1 MLVQAGNP
9 MNPIEL
15 AHEIE
20 ERYQRYLKTT
30 FYFKDRELRD
40 SFEEALAS
48 GHLSKGPFL
57 EATPIFKRGQTPRSL
72 FPELLGSQPDEG
84 FLEAVRGNRPL
95 YQHQEQA
102 IRKVINGLNV
112 VVATGTGSG
121 KTEAFL
127 YPILLHLYQEFQA
140 GTLGPGVRALILYPM
155 NALAN
160 DQRERL
166 AAPPRPTGENPKDK
180 TEPGILWVLSQLNSP
195 FQFTFGQYIGE
206 TPEDETDSWRHADDH
221 KANRLPGELVFRSE
235 MRRTPPHIL
244 LTNYS
249 MLEYLL
255 LRPDDSPLF
264 DNGRA
269 KWWTFLVLDEAH
281 QYRGA
286 RGIEMAM
293 LLRRLKQRLREGG
306 RSGPFRCIATSAT
319 LVSGEVDN
327 SIVADFASDLFG
339 EKFNPENMILG
350 ETEPIPVSGTES
362 LNEAEYLS
370 LRDALNGD
378 REAGSRLAV
387 LAARLGVSLLKIEN
401 LPKTVGTL
409 LQYDH
414 RATELRGQITGKPV
428 EIRDIADHIF
438 RDLPEQKRVLAL
450 SELVDLLLQAKNP
463 LTDTPLLSARYH
475 LFLRSLEG
483 AFVSYWPQKKVFLDR
498 KTGENGHM
506 AFEVALCRE
515 CGQHYFVAQKD
526 FRGGRLLEAIRDP
539 SHVNFGA
546 TFFHPIG
553 DNDTDDG
560 EENGETNSKQL
571 FKLCVQCGE
580 VHPSKPACGHDHLIQ
595 VVKEASSQDED
606 KADQMARCGACGYNA
621 AGRDPVR
628 EVVHGTD
635 GPHAVIATTLY
646 QALPEKR
653 KKVLAFADGRQEA
666 AFFAW
671 YLEDSYKDI
680 LSRNLMLKIAR
691 SFTPYPA
698 KGISLSTLADQAESR
713 YQDSFK
719 YRPTDDEPTIRKN
732 IFRAIY
738 REFLTEEQRISLEGV
753 GLVRWSIAWPDWFKF
768 PVELSHSPWSLTEEE
783 TINLIFI
790 LLDTMRTDRAVELR
804 PVRGVSLNWDDLD
817 LQASQMRF
825 CIGPPARPKGRKNW
839 PVRSWDGKR
848 GKRALFL
855 AKLLTRTGVLE
866 QDAFE
871 QAVNV
876 LRSVWDS
883 IRQSDEEVLSQDR
896 LLTNVDDAR
905 RLNPD
910 WWRLHVL
917 ADNDTIYQCDTCARL
932 QSVSVRGVCPRHG
945 CQGKLQKIPRSDL
958 DPNHYRILYEEELPG
973 FLRVEEHT
981 AQLDKEKAREFQRE
995 FKQGKIH
1002 VLSCSTTFEL
1012 GVDLGDL
1019 DTIFLR
1025 NVPPEAFNYAQRVGR
1040 AGRRDRPGFA
1050 ITYCRRAP
1058 HDLYHFAEPDRI
1070 LSGKVRPPV
1079 LSLRN
1084 EKIITRHVAAI
1095 ALSHFFRTFPER
1107 YKRKGDSTSR
1117 IEALFTDMAN
1127 PAGVTDFKAHLHKHQ
1142 AELEET
1148 LRAIVPLEMYT
1159 RVGVDNGQ
1167 WIERIAGKTVDE
1179 ESRFSLAEAEVS
1191 SDYENAIKLRDEAAA
1206 RYDGT
1211 TLNWAK
1217 NRANTIASEDVLSFL
1232 SRKAVIPKYGF
1243 PVDVVELDTQKTQQ
1257 NQEAF
1262 EVLLQRDLS
1271 IAISEFAP
1279 TSKLV
1284 ANKKVWTSYGL
1295 KKVVEKEWPRRLYK
1309 RCARH
1314 NVFLHWERG
1323 QPEPPIS
1330 CGDNPPVSEYVIP
1343 HFGFVTDR
1351 DRPKEPTSR
1360 TTRVFT
1366 TRPYF
1371 ARSLG
1376 TDPGTIPLPS
1386 NSPLITLMKA
1396 TPGLMVVLCEGRRGE
1411 GFYICGGCGAG
1422 FRKRQQPHKTPFG
1435 QDCNGKLER
1444 VSLGHEFVTDVLQL
1458 QFHSPFDGDIDSV
1471 WFTYSLA
1478 YALVEGAAEVL
1489 EVPSNDLS
1497 ATVAHGEQYPV
1508 LPIILYDNVPGGAG
1522 LVARLE
1528 RPNYLKDCLETALK
1542 RVSGNCKCPEASSC
1556 YGCLR
1561 SYRNQFAHQYLQ
1573 RGPVMRYLS
1582 NILQH
1587 WQE

>member
-1 MLVQAGNP
+1 

-15 AHEIE
+15 AREIE
-20 ERYQRYLKTT
+20 ARYQRYLKTT

-40 SFEEALAS
+40 SFEEALSS

-57 EATPIFKRGQTPRSL
+57 EATPVFKRGQTPRSL
-72 FPELLGSQPDEG
+72 FPELLGSHPDDG
-84 FLEAVRGNRPL
+84 FLDAVRGYRPL
-95 YQHQEQA
+95 YKHQEQA
-102 IRKVINGLNV
+102 VRKVINGHNV
-112 VVATGTGSG
+112 IVATGTGSG

-127 YPILLHLYQEFQA
+127 YPILLHLYQEFLK

-166 AAPPRPTGENPKDK
+166 GEIRKCLIEYK
-180 TEPGILWVLSQLNSP
+180 SP

-206 TPEDETDSWRHADDH
+206 TPEDETDSWRHANDH

-235 MRRTPPHIL
+235 MRRAPPHIL

-269 KWWTFLVLDEAH
+269 KWWMFLVLDEAH

-306 RSGPFRCIATSAT
+306 RSESFRCIATSAT
-319 LVSGEVDN
+319 LVGVEVDN

-339 EKFNPENMILG
+339 ENFHPENIILG
-350 ETEPIPVSGTES
+350 DSESIPSSGTES
-362 LNEAEYLS
+362 LAETEYRY

-378 REAGSRLAV
+378 REAGSRLAA
-387 LAARLGVSLLKIEN
+387 LAVRLGVSLPESADLS
-401 LPKTVGTL
+401 KTIGAL
-409 LQYDH
+409 LQYDN
-414 RATELRGQITGKPV
+414 RATELCRQITGKPV
-428 EIRDIADHIF
+428 EIQDIANQVF
-438 RDLPEQKRVLAL
+438 GDLQEQKRVTAL

-475 LFLRSLEG
+475 FFLRSLEG

-498 KTGENGHM
+498 KTGENGYM

-546 TFFHPIG
+546 TFFRPIDDYDTG
-553 DNDTDDG
+553 DE
-560 EENGETNSKQL
+560 EENGETNSKQV
-571 FKLCVQCGE
+571 FKLCIQCGE
-580 VHPSKPACGHDHLIQ
+580 VHPTKPACGHDQFIQ
-595 VVKEASSQDED
+595 VVREVSSQDED

-646 QALPEKR
+646 QTLPEKR

-680 LSRNLMLKIAR
+680 LSRNLILKIAR
-691 SFTPYPA
+691 SFTQYPVM
-698 KGISLSTLADQAESR
+698 GISLSTIADQAFSKFREA
-713 YQDSFK
+713 FK

-732 IFRAIY
+732 IWRAIY

-753 GLVRWSIAWPDWFKF
+753 GLVRWSIEWPERLEF
-768 PVELSHSPWSLTEEE
+768 PEGLAQSPWLLTKQESLD
-783 TINLIFI
+783 LIFI

-804 PVRGVSLNWDDLD
+804 PGTGVSLNWGDLD

-825 CIGPPARPKGRKNW
+825 CIGPPARPRRKKYW

-855 AKLLTRTGVLE
+855 TKVLAKTGVSE
-866 QDAFE
+866 QEAIEHGVDI
-871 QAVNV
+871 

-883 IRQSDEEVLSQDR
+883 IKHSDEERLSRDH
-896 LLTNVDDAR
+896 LLLPVDDAR

-910 WWRLHVL
+910 WWRLHL
-917 ADNDTIYQCDTCARL
+917 IADNDMIYQCDTCARL

-945 CQGKLQKIPRSDL
+945 CQGTLQKIPRSDI
-958 DPNHYRILYEEELPG
+958 DPNHYRILCEEELPG

-981 AQLDKEKAREFQRE
+981 AQLDKEKAREFQHE

-1070 LSGKVRPPV
+1070 LGGKVRPPV

-1084 EKIITRHVAAI
+1084 EKIVTRHIAAI

-1117 IEALFTDMAN
+1117 VEALFTDMAN
-1127 PAGVTDFKAHLHKHQ
+1127 PTGVTDFKAHLQEHQ

-1148 LRAIVPLEMYT
+1148 LRAIVPLEMYS
-1159 RVGVDNGQ
+1159 RVGLDNGL
-1167 WIERIAGKTVDE
+1167 WINRIAGKTAEE
-1179 ESRFSLAEAEVS
+1179 ESRFSLAEAEAS
-1191 SDYENAIKLRDEAAA
+1191 SDYANAIKVRDEAAA

-1257 NQEAF
+1257 NQESF

-1284 ANKKVWTSYGL
+1284 ANKLVWTSYGL
-1295 KKVVEKEWPRRLYK
+1295 KKVAEKEWPRKLYK

-1323 QPEPPIS
+1323 QPEPPHF
-1330 CGDNPPVSEYVIP
+1330 CGDKLSVFQYVIP

-1360 TTRVFT
+1360 TPRVFT

-1371 ARSLG
+1371 AGSLG
-1376 TDPGTIPLPS
+1376 ADPGTISFPS
-1386 NSPLITLMKA
+1386 NSPLVTLTKA
-1396 TPGLMVVLCEGRRGE
+1396 TPGLMAVLCEGRRGK
-1411 GFYICGGCGAG
+1411 GFFICGSCGAG
-1422 FRKRQQPHKTPFG
+1422 FRERQKTHKTPYG
-1435 QDCNGKLER
+1435 QNCNGTLEQ
-1444 VSLGHEFVTDVLQL
+1444 VSLGHEFVTDVLQI
-1458 QFHSPFDGDIDSV
+1458 QFHSQFNGDIEPV

-1528 RPNYLKDCLETALK
+1528 KKNYLKDCLETALK

-1573 RGPVMRYLS
+1573 RGPVMHYLL
-1582 NILQH
+1582 NILQG